1 MSFSKCVLFSGKGS
15 QYCIHNSQI
24 NREQNVSAL
33 PPVTLWALKAVHLHL
48 AVQPQCLHSHSLTI
62 QQIQQFMIKE
72 HKGFQAEIGTALLS
86 LGCCCMR
93 TQELISKVPA
103 EREIISGPAKTA
115 LLYPQV
121 PLSSSALWKLGTFM
135 LSVPVGTRFTTRG
148 LREKLLRTK
157 F

>member
-1 MSFSKCVLFSGKGS
+1 MSSRRVVHCVLLKVCPFLWKRFTVLHT
-15 QYCIHNSQI
+15 QLPNKQRAEPLCT
-24 NREQNVSAL
+24 SAL

-103 EREIISGPAKTA
+103 EREIISDPAKTA

-121 PLSSSALWKLGTFM
+121 PLSSSAL
-135 LSVPVGTRFTTRG
+135 
-148 LREKLLRTK
+148 
-157 F
+157 